1 MKLLLEAVPVEVVG
15 IVRTTLG
22 ILLPAAKPTSPSGRF
37 SNCLLKRLIRFDG
50 WAPIWKPI
58 LATVD
63 GNMQIMGIPL
73 DATTEKLSKVN
84 APLDNPQIVVDEI
97 IAAFTVVEPNKN
109 LFWKFTFFVI
119 MDFLF
124 SEIDF
129 SNVQK
134 IQISIILFHKK

>member
-1 MKLLLEAVPVEVVG
+1 M
-15 IVRTTLG
+15 R
-22 ILLPAAKPTSPSGRF
+22 
-37 SNCLLKRLIRFDG
+37 
-50 WAPIWKPI
+50 
-58 LATVD
+58 
-63 GNMQIMGIPL
+63 IMGTPS

-97 IAAFTVVEPNKN
+97 TAAFTVVEPNKN

-119 MDFLF
+119 MNFLF

-134 IQISIILFHKK
+134 IQISIILFHKKQSNW